1 MKSLEQLVSKIMVWG
16 LAGALFIIT
25 AGLLMGFL
33 DKGIM
38 FPGNELLLNF
48 GLMLLLITPFLSILA
63 CLIFFLRTKE
73 WVNAII
79 SLVTMVILLRGILQA
94 VGM

>member
-1 MKSLEQLVSKIMVWG
+1 MKSLEQLVSKTMVWG
-16 LAGALFIIT
+16 LAGALFIIS
-25 AGLLMGFL
+25 AGLLIGFL
-33 DKGIM
+33 DKGII
-38 FPGNELLLNF
+38 FPGDKLLLNF
-48 GLMLLLITPFLSILA
+48 GLMLLLITPLLSILA